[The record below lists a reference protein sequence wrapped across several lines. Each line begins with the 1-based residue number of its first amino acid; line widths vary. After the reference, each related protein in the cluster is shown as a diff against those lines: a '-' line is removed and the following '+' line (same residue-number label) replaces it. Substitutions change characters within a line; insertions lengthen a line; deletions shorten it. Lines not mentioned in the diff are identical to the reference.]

1 MPGPRSTAV
10 ADEALRLDDKYPAP
24 QAVNPERA
32 NRDMDLARAEARGDV
47 GVTPKGVFPLSAYH
61 TGKFIEADGA
71 KDDYYR
77 AQEDVVRA
85 TGNRFGMHMAPP
97 GLPQYWMDKK
107 KDELYMNVLRFGEY
121 LVDEKDPRTQ
131 DNLYSIFPELKEKP
145 DQYYR
150 DEIALQWA
158 LHNLLKAGQI
168 KTKNDHMLVSLI
180 CRPHF
185 EIPVYP
191 AWDPTGIFM
200 KGTTAFNK
208 LVTLG
213 MKRGLLNPM
222 RFADGPDKREEV
234 GIAGSI
240 TQQELKRMIVRRLYP
255 GLRDKDN
262 AEIDAALQRTVQ
274 AGIADGTI
282 HRLPMEDGFDWQW
295 KQTALAPNLNPFNDT
310 SRQNATFDRQSI
322 NNGGAY
328 NPVDTRNRGPL
339 PYGGV

>member
-1 MPGPRSTAV
+1 MSRSKQLAEET
-10 ADEALRLDDKYPAP
+10 LRLDDKYVPP

-32 NRDMDLARAEARGDV
+32 DRDMVQARAEADGTQV
-47 GVTPKGVFPLSAYH
+47 GTPKGVFPLSAYH
-61 TGKFIEADGA
+61 VGNFIEPDGG
-71 KDDYYR
+71 KDTYYK
-77 AQEDVVRA
+77 AHEDVVRA
-85 TGNRFGMHMAPP
+85 TGNRYGTHFAPP
-97 GLPQYWMDKK
+97 GLTEYFMDKK

-145 DQYYR
+145 NQYYR

-213 MKRGLLNPM
+213 MKRGLLNPL
-222 RFADGPDKREEV
+222 RFADGADNTEKV
-234 GIAGSI
+234 GFEGSP

-255 GLRDKDN
+255 GLRDKKN
-262 AEIDAALQRTVQ
+262 EEIDLALQRTVQ
-274 AGIADGTI
+274 AGLADGAI
-282 HRLPMEDGFDWQW
+282 HRMPMEDGYDWQW
-295 KQTALAPNLNPFNDT
+295 
-310 SRQNATFDRQSI
+310 NATGGDRYAPGPAFTDNERRSL
-322 NNGGAY
+322 NNIPRGGFAY
-328 NPVDTRNRGPL
+328 NPVDNRQRGDK